1 MYQNEIWKNPTFN
14 ICLSNYAYE
23 MFTWQKVSHPN
34 KLLLQQAPPSNSQPE
49 LLFSSSHHWSLA
61 HWGDPQLGNVVNVDA
76 VVVDVDA
83 VVVDVDAVVVD
94 VDTVVFV
101 IPKHSQTCMK
111 LTFIFL
117 IITIRINNM

>member
-1 MYQNEIWKNPTFN
+1 M
-14 ICLSNYAYE
+14 
-23 MFTWQKVSHPN
+23 
-34 KLLLQQAPPSNSQPE
+34 LQQAPSSKLQPA
-49 LLFSSSHHWSLA
+49 LLLSSSHHLSLD
-61 HWGDPQLGNVVNVDA
+61 HCGDPQPDNVVDA

-94 VDTVVFV
+94 VDTVDFV

-117 IITIRINNM
+117 EIIIRLNNT

>member
-1 MYQNEIWKNPTFN
+1 M
-14 ICLSNYAYE
+14 L
-23 MFTWQKVSHPN
+23 TWQKESHPT
-34 KLLLQQAPPSNSQPE
+34 KLLLQQAPPSNSQPA

-61 HWGDPQLGNVVNVDA
+61 HWGESQPYKVFDVDAVVVDDDA

-94 VDTVVFV
+94 VDSVLFMVS
-101 IPKHSQTCMK
+101 KHSQTCMK

-117 IITIRINNM
+117 KITNRITNN